1 MENSLMNTYAP
12 LSPIIEK
19 GEGSFLFD
27 TNNNKYIDFTSG
39 IGVNCLGYNN
49 SNINKAVTKQIKK
62 LQHCSNIFLNPT
74 NTNYYTS
81 TGISKDD
88 NLMYVMK
95 NDFKLYT
102 EVATTNLRIIPV
114 ISIDKNVLTKG
125 EGTKDSPLEVNDE
138 ETR

>member
-49 SNINKAVTKQIKK
+49 SNINKAVTKHQ
-62 LQHCSNIFLNPT
+62 N
-74 NTNYYTS
+74 
-81 TGISKDD
+81 SKQ
-88 NLMYVMK
+88 
-95 NDFKLYT
+95 
-102 EVATTNLRIIPV
+102 
-114 ISIDKNVLTKG
+114 
-125 EGTKDSPLEVNDE
+125 
-138 ETR
+138 